1 MQASACISRAAAER
15 RPGGRPRYGRPVVS
29 VDQPL
34 APPSVDLRL
43 VSRAHRR
50 IEPLH
55 SHVYFAPEHDER
67 LAAVGLRPGRMA
79 YFAGRAAPMGAV
91 GPGVVTATFSN
102 FAPSLVAH
110 HVPRCWTG
118 TTPEQAVAAR
128 LDAARASLTRLLGGP
143 AAAEEDDVAELAGLL
158 REACTALTPEGRP
171 LYAGHAD
178 QPWPEEPVLQLWHAA
193 TLLREH
199 RGDGHVLSLMRAGYP
214 GVDALVSHT
223 LTGRGFTVQAA
234 QRTRGWSDEEWAAS
248 VARLEARGHVADG
261 ALTEAGVAARAAVE
275 EETDVLSAAPFEHLG
290 AQGTE
295 RVADLAGVLA
305 GRLVAAGAYPP
316 GVLAGRG

>member
-1 MQASACISRAAAER
+1 MSRGPATVR
-15 RPGGRPRYGRPVVS
+15 GVVS
-29 VDQPL
+29 VDQPP

-91 GPGVVTATFSN
+91 GPGVVTATFYN

-110 HVPRCWTG
+110 HVPRCWSG
-118 TTPEQAVAAR
+118 TTPGQAVAAR

-143 AAAEEDDVAELAGLL
+143 AAAEGDDVVELAGLL

-199 RGDGHVLSLMRAGYP
+199 RGDGHVLSLVRSGYT
-214 GVDALVSHT
+214 GVEALVSHT
-223 LTGRGFTVQAA
+223 LTGRGFTPQAA
-234 QRTRGWSDEEWAAS
+234 QRTRGWSDGEWAAS
-248 VARLEARGHVADG
+248 VSRLEARGHVADG
-261 ALTEAGVAARAAVE
+261 ALTEAGAAARAAVE
-275 EETDVLSAAPFEHLG
+275 QETDGLSATPFEHLG
-290 AQGTE
+290 AARTE